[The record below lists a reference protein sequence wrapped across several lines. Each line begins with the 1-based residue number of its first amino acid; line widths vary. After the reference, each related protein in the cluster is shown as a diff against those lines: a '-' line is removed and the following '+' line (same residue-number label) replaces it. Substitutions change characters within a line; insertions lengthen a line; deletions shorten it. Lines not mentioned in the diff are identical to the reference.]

1 MLASSYHCCCHLFS
15 LSQIHLFFVSF
26 AFQFIILASA
36 LCCTAFAYP
45 VFEDYQYAGHDLSS
59 HEGDSF
65 DNGSYQPVAASR
77 IGVHELGGHEDEH
90 VDYYVCKTKNK
101 RARNNSCKIIIF

>member
-1 MLASSYHCCCHLFS
+1 M
-15 LSQIHLFFVSF
+15 
-26 AFQFIILASA
+26 
-36 LCCTAFAYP
+36 CCTAFAYP
-45 VFEDYQYAGHDLSS
+45 VFEEYQYGTGHDLSS

-90 VDYYVCKTKNK
+90 VDYYVCRKENTQKLYTKWPRKLVSRFEKYFKPITKIVINFCVHFLSTYGKKTKH
-101 RARNNSCKIIIF
+101 